1 MSKLEIGD
9 QVQTAYGYQ
18 PIYGFAHKDTDMP
31 VKFQR
36 IYTKEKADP
45 LEVTGEHL
53 IFMAGEPH
61 PVRADTVVPG
71 AVLSTTDSAGASVT
85 KIDFIHRYGKFAPLT
100 LDGTI
105 VVDGIVSS
113 CYVSLQHNS
122 EPNWVLGGKYN
133 TPIAQHL
140 LAHMGLAPVRLAC
153 MGISGEFCKS
163 YNADGFS
170 HFVEIGIALS
180 DFINNQPMLLQSM
193 LSIAFLVVFGF
204 IYALE
209 CVLGPKLA
217 LFALALG
224 LLVTIGKRQRNTSPL
239 QNSTRKGKMD

>member
-1 MSKLEIGD
+1 M
-9 QVQTAYGYQ
+9 A
-18 PIYGFAHKDTDMP
+18 
-31 VKFQR
+31 VKFLR
-36 IYTKEKADP
+36 IYTKEQADP

-53 IFMAGEPH
+53 IFLAGKPH
-61 PVRADTVVPG
+61 PVRADTVAPG
-71 AVLSTTDSAGASVT
+71 DVLSKADSTGATVT
-85 KIDFIHRYGKFAPLT
+85 KIDSIHRYGKFAPLT

-113 CYVSLQHNS
+113 CYVSLQHNT
-122 EPNWVLGGKYN
+122 EPTWVLGGN
-133 TPIAQHL
+133 FITPIAQHL
-140 LAHMGLAPVRLAC
+140 LAHMGLAPARLAC

-180 DFINNQPMLLQSM
+180 NFIDNQPMILQSM
-193 LSIAFLVVFGF
+193 LSIAFLGSFGF

-209 CVLGPKLA
+209 CVMGPKLA

-224 LLVTIGKRQRNTSPL
+224 VLVAIGKFQRSTSPL
-239 QNSTRKGKMD
+239 EKSNRKGKMD